1 LHTAGCG
8 NFTRP
13 QNEPFTIGQRY
24 PAMKSTK
31 DTVAIWRLDEHRF
44 AVGVDNVVRYVGS
57 QEECQRRAAILT
69 WKPDRDLQDRSLVR
83 ACALTH

>member
-1 LHTAGCG
+1 
-8 NFTRP
+8 
-13 QNEPFTIGQRY
+13 
-24 PAMKSTK
+24 MKPHK

-69 WKPDRDLQDRSLVR
+69 RKPDREMQDRSLLR
-83 ACALTH
+83 ACMLA